1 MNSTQYDALNFEDN
15 TETTAVFG
23 LNQIQIVQ
31 FSETSDFAWI
41 ISKPK
46 KNNMVQLL
54 TEFANDEMD
63 ENIELLYTVEYKFER
78 ENSQYGT
85 ASSSQTVQFDQTS
98 QKDIDLA
105 RILANQISCQESNLT
120 ATFPTE
126 FKITLK
132 TNQDSVAMVLP
143 TGDPAFNTRVS
154 LTYMCDNTTAL
165 SEDMTDNY
173 WKLSQSFPVSTDK
186 ETKAEVDYMENSIF
200 YGEGYGYF
208 LF

>member
-1 MNSTQYDALNFEDN
+1 M
-15 TETTAVFG
+15 
-23 LNQIQIVQ
+23 Q

-46 KNNMVQLL
+46 KDKMVELL
-54 TEFANDEMD
+54 TNFTKDELD

-78 ENSQYGT
+78 DDSQYGT
-85 ASSSQTVQFDQTS
+85 ASNSQTVQFNQTS
-98 QKDIDLA
+98 SKDKELA
-105 RILANQISCQESNLT
+105 QTLANQISCQESNLT

-132 TNQDSVAMVLP
+132 TNQDSVARVLP
-143 TGDPAFNTRVS
+143 TGDPAFNTRIS
-154 LTYMCDNTTAL
+154 LTYMCDNTTAV

-173 WKLSQSFPVSTDK
+173 WMLSQSFPT
-186 ETKAEVDYMENSIF
+186 EEATKAEVEYMENSIF